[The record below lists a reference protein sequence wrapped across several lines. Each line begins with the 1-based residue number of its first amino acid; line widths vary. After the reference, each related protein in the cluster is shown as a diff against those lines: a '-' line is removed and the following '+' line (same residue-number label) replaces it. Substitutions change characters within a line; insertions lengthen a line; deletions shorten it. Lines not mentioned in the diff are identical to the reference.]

1 MIVYPETYTD
11 YAGNQRTEDFHFHY
25 NQAELM
31 EMELETE
38 GGFSARVNRII
49 NANSHPELYK
59 LIKQFVLGAYGVKS
73 EDGRRFMKSDE
84 IRRSFEESPVYETL
98 MMRLTIGPN
107 AADEAA
113 KFINGITPETMPKP
127 MAVPAAK

>member
-1 MIVYPETYTD
+1 MITYTENYTD
-11 YAGNQRTEDFHFHY
+11 YAGNKRTEEFHFHY

-49 NANSHPELYK
+49 NANSHPELYR
-59 LIKQFVLGAYGVKS
+59 LIKQFILGAYGVKS

-84 IRRSFEESPVYETL
+84 IRRSFEESPVYEIL
-98 MMRLTIGPN
+98 MMRMTTGPN
-107 AADEAA
+107 AGDEAA
-113 KFINGITPETMPKP
+113 KFINGITPDTMPKP
-127 MAVPAAK
+127 MAEPAAN

>member
-11 YAGNQRTEDFHFHY
+11 YSGNTRTEEFHFHY

-31 EMELETE
+31 EMELQTE
-38 GGFSARVNRII
+38 GGFSARVQRII
-49 NANSHPELYK
+49 NANSYPELYK
-59 LIKQFVLGAYGVKS
+59 LMKQFILGSYGVKS

-84 IRRSFEESPVYETL
+84 IRRSFEESPVYERL
-98 MMRLTIGPN
+98 MMRMTTGPD

-113 KFINGITPETMPKP
+113 KFINGITPEGMPKP
-127 MAVPAAK
+127 MSVSAAK

>member
-1 MIVYPETYTD
+1 MISYTEIYTD
-11 YAGNQRTEDFHFHY
+11 YAGNKRTEEFHFHY

-49 NANSHPELYK
+49 NANNHPELYK
-59 LIKQFVLGAYGVKS
+59 LMKQFILGAYGVKS

-84 IRRSFEESPVYETL
+84 IRRGFEESPVYEIL
-98 MMRLTIGPN
+98 MLRMTTGPN
-107 AADEAA
+107 AATEAS
-113 KFINGITPETMPKP
+113 KFINGITPEGMPKP
-127 MAVPAAK
+127 MATAN